1 MQPLWKSPLLSLEQS
16 LRREFYW
23 SHFTWAL
30 EPHWKLDGVAKGQ
43 LVGTSICAH
52 INADLVG
59 ITCTLQRS
67 QLWSP
72 QGVVWL
78 HVILHIWQLNQR
90 SKCQI
95 RRSGTLCGFVT
106 LPRGRWIHKA
116 MNGLQWGINIAF
128 SSDIQSRSFISHIVM
143 WRKSIPSLL
152 GLFSEITF
160 SF

>member
-1 MQPLWKSPLLSLEQS
+1 MLKI
-16 LRREFYW
+16 
-23 SHFTWAL
+23 TW
-30 EPHWKLDGVAKGQ
+30 GRKGQ
-43 LVGTSICAH
+43 FEGTSICVK

-59 ITCTLQRS
+59 ITRTLQRS

-95 RRSGTLCGFVT
+95 RCSGTLCGFVT

-128 SSDIQSRSFISHIVM
+128 SSVTYNPTLLFLTLLDEGNLYPLLQVYFQKLKFYLKKRAL
-143 WRKSIPSLL
+143 RKNALNA
-152 GLFSEITF
+152 SEIN
-160 SF
+160 